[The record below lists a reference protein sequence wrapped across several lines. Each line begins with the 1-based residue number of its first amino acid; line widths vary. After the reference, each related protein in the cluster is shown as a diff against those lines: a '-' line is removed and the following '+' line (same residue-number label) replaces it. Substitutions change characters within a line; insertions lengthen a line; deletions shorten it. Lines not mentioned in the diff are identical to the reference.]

1 MRFELRC
8 VCRVVFLTPSCPS
21 AALQWD
27 HGTGDSY
34 LTFVQLLH
42 ASRGLT
48 IDGKPLQIWAD
59 LIPPSESPRFNHSQC
74 SVPADSPL
82 TDFNELAL
90 FDLTDGLRGCT
101 DCETFVTQTW
111 TPALDR

>member
-1 MRFELRC
+1 MVLSLALTW
-8 VCRVVFLTPSCPS
+8 VVY
-21 AALQWD
+21 D
-27 HGTGDSY
+27 
-34 LTFVQLLH
+34 
-42 ASRGLT
+42 
-48 IDGKPLQIWAD
+48 PLQIWAD

-101 DCETFVTQTW
+101 DCETDASPQDFD
-111 TPALDR
+111 ACSS

>member
-8 VCRVVFLTPSCPS
+8 VCRVVFLTPSSP
-21 AALQWD
+21 LQWD

-48 IDGKPLQIWAD
+48 IDGKPLQVRQRYQIGHLD
-59 LIPPSESPRFNHSQC
+59 L
-74 SVPADSPL
+74 
-82 TDFNELAL
+82 
-90 FDLTDGLRGCT
+90 
-101 DCETFVTQTW
+101 
-111 TPALDR
+111 

>member
-1 MRFELRC
+1 MCCLFK
-8 VCRVVFLTPSCPS
+8 PSCP
-21 AALQWD
+21 LQWD

-42 ASRGLT
+42 ASRGVT

-101 DCETFVTQTW
+101 DCETDASPTQTW
-111 TPALDR
+111 TPALDRYE

>member
-1 MRFELRC
+1 M
-8 VCRVVFLTPSCPS
+8 
-21 AALQWD
+21 
-27 HGTGDSY
+27 
-34 LTFVQLLH
+34 QLLH

-82 TDFNELAL
+82 TDFDELSL

-101 DCETFVTQTW
+101 DCETDAPILHTASMLASMAAADVFAYRDTIHHQ
-111 TPALDR
+111 PNLDACSS